1 MRTFTSVELAEQEKH
16 YRTNLI
22 NSLSGFKS
30 LQLLGTK
37 NQNGAT
43 NLAVFNSVFHVGANP
58 PYLGL
63 VVRPDGPEHDTLKNI
78 LSQENYTL
86 NNVKEE
92 FYQQAHQTSAR
103 YVSGESE
110 FKACGFN
117 EEYIVD
123 FPVPFVKESSIQIG
137 LKLKEVIPVKVN
149 GTTIVIGEIML
160 IRLDEKYLL
169 NDGIVDLEAAGSITV
184 AGLDS
189 YHRTQKIGRLAY
201 AKPDVAP
208 KNLPFTVLFLVI
220 GLIVSRC
227 YFIQPILIS
236 QIPINGFC

>member
-1 MRTFTSVELAEQEKH
+1 MRIFTSKELAEQEKP
-16 YRTNLI
+16 YRTNFI

-37 NQNGAT
+37 KQDGVT
-43 NLAVFNSVFHVGANP
+43 NLAIFNSIFHVGANP

-78 LSQENYTL
+78 LSQEHYTL
-86 NNVKEE
+86 NNVKEA

-117 EEYIVD
+117 EEYIAD
-123 FPVPFVKESSIQIG
+123 FPVPFAKESSIQIG
-137 LKLKEVIPVKVN
+137 LKLKEVIPVKAN
-149 GTTIVIGEIML
+149 GTTIVIGEIVL
-160 IRLDEKYLL
+160 ISLDEKYLL
-169 NDGIVDLEAAGSITV
+169 EDGMVDLEAAGSITV

-208 KNLPFTVLFLVI
+208 KYL
-220 GLIVSRC
+220 
-227 YFIQPILIS
+227 
-236 QIPINGFC
+236 

>member
-1 MRTFTSVELAEQEKH
+1 MRTFSSKELAEQEKR
-16 YRTNLI
+16 YRTNFI

-37 NQNGAT
+37 NQDGVT

-58 PYLGL
+58 PHIGL

-78 LSQENYTL
+78 LSQEHYTL

-110 FKACGFN
+110 FTACGLQ
-117 EEYIVD
+117 EGYIGD

-137 LKLKEVIPVKVN
+137 LKLKEVIPVKTN
-149 GTTIVIGEIML
+149 GTTIVIGEVVL
-160 IRLDEKYLL
+160 IRLNETCILE
-169 NDGIVDLEAAGSITV
+169 DGTVDLEAAGSLTV

-189 YHRTQKIGRLAY
+189 YHRTEKIGRLAY
-201 AKPDVAP
+201 AKPHVEA
-208 KNLPFTVLFLVI
+208 KKI
-220 GLIVSRC
+220 
-227 YFIQPILIS
+227 
-236 QIPINGFC
+236 

>member
-1 MRTFTSVELAEQEKH
+1 MRIFTSKELSEQEKP
-16 YRTNLI
+16 YRTNFI

-37 NQNGAT
+37 NQDGVT

-58 PYLGL
+58 PYVGL

-78 LSQENYTL
+78 LSQEHYTL

-103 YVSGESE
+103 YISGESE
-110 FKACGFN
+110 FKACDFE
-117 EEYIVD
+117 EEYIAG

-137 LKLKEVIPVKVN
+137 LKLKEVIPVKAN
-149 GTTIVIGEIML
+149 GTTIVIGEIVL

-169 NDGIVDLEAAGSITV
+169 DDGMLDLEAAGSITV

-201 AKPDVAP
+201 AKPGIEP
-208 KNLPFTVLFLVI
+208 KEL
-220 GLIVSRC
+220 
-227 YFIQPILIS
+227 
-236 QIPINGFC
+236 

>member
-1 MRTFTSVELAEQEKH
+1 MRIFTSKELAEQEKP
-16 YRTNLI
+16 YRTNFI

-37 NQNGAT
+37 NQDGVT
-43 NLAVFNSVFHVGANP
+43 NLAIFNSIFHVGANP

-78 LSQENYTL
+78 LVQEHYTL
-86 NNVKEE
+86 NNVKEA

-110 FKACGFN
+110 FNACGLK
-117 EEYIVD
+117 EAYIGD

-137 LKLKEVIPVKVN
+137 LKLKEVIPVKTN
-149 GTTIVIGEIML
+149 GTTIVIGEIVL
-160 IRLDEKYLL
+160 ISLDEKYIL

-189 YHRTQKIGRLAY
+189 YHRTQKIGRLDY
-201 AKPDVAP
+201 AKPHVEA
-208 KNLPFTVLFLVI
+208 KKI
-220 GLIVSRC
+220 
-227 YFIQPILIS
+227 
-236 QIPINGFC
+236 

>member
-1 MRTFTSVELAEQEKH
+1 MRTFTSVELAEQEKR
-16 YRTNLI
+16 YRTNFI

-37 NQNGAT
+37 NQDGVT
-43 NLAVFNSVFHVGANP
+43 NLAIFNSIFHVGANP

-78 LSQENYTL
+78 LSQEHYTL
-86 NNVKEE
+86 NNVKEG

-110 FKACGFN
+110 FTACGLK
-117 EEYIVD
+117 EEYIGD

-137 LKLKEVIPVKVN
+137 LKLKEVIPVKAN
-149 GTTIVIGEIML
+149 GTTIIIGEIVL
-160 IRLDEKYLL
+160 IRMDEKYLL
-169 NDGIVDLEAAGSITV
+169 DDGMVDLEASGSITV

-189 YHRTQKIGRLAY
+189 YHRTQKIGRLGY
-201 AKPDVAP
+201 AKPGIAP
-208 KNLPFTVLFLVI
+208 KEL
-220 GLIVSRC
+220 
-227 YFIQPILIS
+227 
-236 QIPINGFC
+236 

>member
-1 MRTFTSVELAEQEKH
+1 MRIFTSKELIEQEKP
-16 YRTNLI
+16 YRTNFI

-37 NQNGAT
+37 NQDGVT
-43 NLAVFNSVFHVGANP
+43 NLAVFNSTFHVGANP

-78 LSQENYTL
+78 LGQEHYTL
-86 NNVKEE
+86 NNVKEA

-110 FKACGFN
+110 FKACDFE
-117 EEYIVD
+117 EEYIAG

-137 LKLKEVIPVKVN
+137 LKLKEVIPVKAN
-149 GTTIVIGEIML
+149 GTTIVIGEIVL

-169 NDGIVDLEAAGSITV
+169 DDGMVNLEAAGSITV

-201 AKPDVAP
+201 AKPGIEP
-208 KNLPFTVLFLVI
+208 KKL
-220 GLIVSRC
+220 
-227 YFIQPILIS
+227 
-236 QIPINGFC
+236 

>member
-1 MRTFTSVELAEQEKH
+1 MRIFTSKELIEQEKP
-16 YRTNLI
+16 YRTNFI

-37 NQNGAT
+37 NQDGET
-43 NLAVFNSVFHVGANP
+43 NLAIFNSIFHVGANP
-58 PYLGL
+58 PYIGL

-78 LSQENYTL
+78 LGQEYYTL

-110 FKACGFN
+110 FKTCDFE
-117 EEYIVD
+117 EEYIAG

-137 LKLKEVIPVKVN
+137 LKLKEVIPVKAN
-149 GTTIVIGEIML
+149 GTTIVIGEIVL
-160 IRLDEKYLL
+160 IRIDKKYLL
-169 NDGIVDLEAAGSITV
+169 DDGMVDLEAAGSITV

-189 YHRTQKIGRLAY
+189 YHRTQKIGRLSY
-201 AKPDVAP
+201 AKPGIEP
-208 KNLPFTVLFLVI
+208 KEL
-220 GLIVSRC
+220 
-227 YFIQPILIS
+227 
-236 QIPINGFC
+236 

>member
-1 MRTFTSVELAEQEKH
+1 MRIFTSKELIEQEKP
-16 YRTNLI
+16 YRTNFI

-37 NQNGAT
+37 NQDGVT
-43 NLAVFNSVFHVGANP
+43 NLAIFNSIFHVGANP

-78 LSQENYTL
+78 LGQEYYTL
-86 NNVKEE
+86 NNVKES

-110 FKACGFN
+110 FKACGLN
-117 EEYIVD
+117 EEYIAD
-123 FPVPFVKESSIQIG
+123 FQVPFVKESSIQIG
-137 LKLKEVIPVKVN
+137 LKLKEVIPVKAN
-149 GTTIVIGEIML
+149 GTTIVIGEIVL
-160 IRLDEKYLL
+160 ISLDEKYLL
-169 NDGIVDLEAAGSITV
+169 EDGMVDLEAAGSITV

-201 AKPDVAP
+201 AKP
-208 KNLPFTVLFLVI
+208 N
-220 GLIVSRC
+220 
-227 YFIQPILIS
+227 
-236 QIPINGFC
+236 IPVREI